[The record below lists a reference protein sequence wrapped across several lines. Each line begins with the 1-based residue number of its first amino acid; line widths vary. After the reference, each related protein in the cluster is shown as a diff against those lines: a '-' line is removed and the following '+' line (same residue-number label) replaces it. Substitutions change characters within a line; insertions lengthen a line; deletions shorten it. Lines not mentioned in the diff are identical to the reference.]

1 MSAGILLAW
10 FLFLQQTDGC
20 CGKREGWILGI
31 DRAAPRTLLYCIIVF
46 LLSLKRGQRVLPCVL
61 GFRSGKRIANMLAVC
76 PAGICHGGAESA
88 RDTLLQHFQLISE
101 RSHMGWI

>member
-46 LLSLKRGQRVLPCVL
+46 LLSLKRGQRVLPCT
-61 GFRSGKRIANMLAVC
+61 R
-76 PAGICHGGAESA
+76 
-88 RDTLLQHFQLISE
+88 LQIGEAHS
-101 RSHMGWI
+101 